1 MTDAVDRPA
10 AMTWRHAG
18 PAALAAV
25 LFVIAAAFAMSIDVV
40 RSTFGIKSD
49 EATYVAMALSAA
61 HDGDLTYERRDLERF
76 WALYHSGPEGIFL
89 KRGRTLRVRGS
100 DSFPF
105 VRVVRRPDPRADRLY
120 YGKAI
125 VYPLVAAPF
134 VRAFGLNGIVL
145 LHVLLL
151 AAVCVCGY
159 AFLAA
164 RSSSLGAA
172 LFTTAFVGAAS
183 VPVFG
188 VFLMPEIFNFSIVF
202 IAYFL
207 WLDKE
212 VTPESRLNSRYADL
226 VAAALLGLA
235 TYSKPSNALL
245 VAPLVLLA
253 WHRRRWRWGFTVGTV
268 AVAAAALFF
277 SVNLALTGE
286 FNYQGGDR
294 KTFYTTFPYDAPDAS
309 WEKRG
314 LDKAT
319 GASTAQA
326 ALASRE
332 LPRRFVYSVWYFF
345 SGRHFGLIPYFFPG
359 LVAIVAWLS
368 SPARREPWRLLAFLA
383 FAVSSLVILIWLP
396 FTWSG
401 GGGPP
406 GNRYLLSVY
415 PTLFFLMPP
424 RRTALAGGLA
434 WAGGA
439 LFMAKILVNPFA
451 AAKYPYLATE
461 RGLVRRL
468 PVELTMVN
476 DLPIMLDPSRSRIPY
491 GHQPTMLL
499 YFLDQNAFPPE
510 PPGMWVSGAGRADI
524 IVRTSDPIDHLD
536 VSAESPIR
544 TILTLSMGAGST
556 AVTLAPGKVS
566 TFAVPAGSSVRYL
579 QSHAYL
585 MSVRSSEGF
594 VPHLQNSG
602 SGDYR
607 NLGALMRFSAVT
619 GPAAP

>member
-1 MTDAVDRPA
+1 MRDAVDRPA

-76 WALYHSGPEGIFL
+76 WALYHLGPEGIFL
-89 KRGRTLRVRGS
+89 KRGQTLRVRGS

-134 VRAFGLNGIVL
+134 VLAFGLNGIVL

-164 RSSSLGAA
+164 RSSSPGAA

-183 VPVFG
+183 V
-188 VFLMPEIFNFSIVF
+188 
-202 IAYFL
+202 
-207 WLDKE
+207 
-212 VTPESRLNSRYADL
+212 
-226 VAAALLGLA
+226 
-235 TYSKPSNALL
+235 
-245 VAPLVLLA
+245 
-253 WHRRRWRWGFTVGTV
+253 
-268 AVAAAALFF
+268 
-277 SVNLALTGE
+277 
-286 FNYQGGDR
+286 
-294 KTFYTTFPYDAPDAS
+294 
-309 WEKRG
+309 
-314 LDKAT
+314 
-319 GASTAQA
+319 
-326 ALASRE
+326 
-332 LPRRFVYSVWYFF
+332 
-345 SGRHFGLIPYFFPG
+345 
-359 LVAIVAWLS
+359 
-368 SPARREPWRLLAFLA
+368 
-383 FAVSSLVILIWLP
+383 
-396 FTWSG
+396 
-401 GGGPP
+401 
-406 GNRYLLSVY
+406 
-415 PTLFFLMPP
+415 
-424 RRTALAGGLA
+424 
-434 WAGGA
+434 
-439 LFMAKILVNPFA
+439 
-451 AAKYPYLATE
+451 
-461 RGLVRRL
+461 
-468 PVELTMVN
+468 
-476 DLPIMLDPSRSRIPY
+476 
-491 GHQPTMLL
+491 
-499 YFLDQNAFPPE
+499 
-510 PPGMWVSGAGRADI
+510 ADI

-556 AVTLAPGKVS
+556 AVTLAPGTVS
-566 TFAVPAGSSVRYL
+566 TFAVPAESSVRYL

-594 VPHLQNSG
+594 VPHLQNPG